1 MLRTSRW
8 ILALGCVALS
18 SAGGCLALSIGG
30 RTVNVPNDLSNRV
43 DALEARVNALERQAS
58 ASAGTVVITPNEAT
72 EQLPMP
78 TSTSR
83 ATVR

>member
-30 RTVNVPNDLSNRV
+30 RTVNVPNDLNNRV
-43 DALEARVNALERQAS
+43 DALEARVNALERQS
-58 ASAGTVVITPNEAT
+58 SSTTGTITITPSETT

-78 TSTSR
+78 TATSR